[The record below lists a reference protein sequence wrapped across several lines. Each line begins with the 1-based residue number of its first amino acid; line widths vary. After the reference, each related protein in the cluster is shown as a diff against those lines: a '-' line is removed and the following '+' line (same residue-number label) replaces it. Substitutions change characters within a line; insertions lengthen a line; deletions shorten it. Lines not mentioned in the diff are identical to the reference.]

1 MMVKDMI
8 KRSSAGAGWAALP
21 PTRKLP
27 IGVTDMMSE
36 PELDRYRHLVKRLKH
51 VAEQMGRHV
60 PITGRDDE
68 FQMYMSEIDV
78 IQSEIEVVA
87 SGGWKPPTG

>member
-1 MMVKDMI
+1 
-8 KRSSAGAGWAALP
+8 
-21 PTRKLP
+21 
-27 IGVTDMMSE
+27 MMSE

-60 PITGRDDE
+60 PITGGDDE
-68 FQMYMSEIDV
+68 FQMYMSEIGV

-87 SGGWKPPTG
+87 SGGWKPPTA